1 MALFEVTDYDRKV
14 YEEELKDFLPDKM
27 LDVHTHVWLD
37 KYAAGH
43 LRSRI
48 TGGTRRSVLWPT
60 LVALDD
66 SIEDLQ
72 ETYRLMFP
80 GKKVSALMFTSR
92 GGWEDNNRYVS
103 ECSKKTGWPALYY
116 CDPAESA
123 AELEK
128 HIRDGH
134 FLGVKSYLNRTPK
147 YLPEAEIRVFDFFPK
162 NHLEV
167 LDRIGGIAMLHI
179 PRNGRLKDPVNLAQI
194 EELKHEFPNV
204 RLIIAHIGRA
214 YTRGDVGNAF
224 ETLDKL
230 PDLMYDF
237 SANCCEYSITEVIR
251 HAGPKHVMFGT
262 DMPILRMRTHR
273 IEENGTY
280 INLVPPGLYGDP
292 SADPHLREVSAEE
305 AKKITFFAYEE
316 LLAFKRAS
324 KTLNLTRQDIE
335 DIMYN
340 NAANMIAGARK
351 SIYGE

>member
-43 LRSRI
+43 LQEPDH
-48 TGGTRRSVLWPT
+48 GGTRRSVLWPT

-80 GKKVSALMFTSR
+80 GKEVSALMFTSR

-214 YTRGDVGNAF
+214 YTRGDVGKCP
-224 ETLDKL
+224 LKHL
-230 PDLMYDF
+230 I
-237 SANCCEYSITEVIR
+237 NCRS
-251 HAGPKHVMFGT
+251 HV
-262 DMPILRMRTHR
+262 
-273 IEENGTY
+273 
-280 INLVPPGLYGDP
+280 
-292 SADPHLREVSAEE
+292 
-305 AKKITFFAYEE
+305 
-316 LLAFKRAS
+316 
-324 KTLNLTRQDIE
+324 
-335 DIMYN
+335 
-340 NAANMIAGARK
+340 
-351 SIYGE
+351 

>member
-1 MALFEVTDYDRKV
+1 M
-14 YEEELKDFLPDKM
+14 
-27 LDVHTHVWLD
+27 
-37 KYAAGH
+37 
-43 LRSRI
+43 
-48 TGGTRRSVLWPT
+48 
-60 LVALDD
+60 
-66 SIEDLQ
+66 
-72 ETYRLMFP
+72 
-80 GKKVSALMFTSR
+80 SALWFTSR

-214 YTRGDVGNAF
+214 YTRGEVGNAF
-224 ETLDKL
+224 ETLDKAAR
-230 PDLMYDF
+230 
-237 SANCCEYSITEVIR
+237 S
-251 HAGPKHVMFGT
+251 HV
-262 DMPILRMRTHR
+262 
-273 IEENGTY
+273 
-280 INLVPPGLYGDP
+280 
-292 SADPHLREVSAEE
+292 
-305 AKKITFFAYEE
+305 
-316 LLAFKRAS
+316 
-324 KTLNLTRQDIE
+324 
-335 DIMYN
+335 
-340 NAANMIAGARK
+340 
-351 SIYGE
+351 